1 MNIILKQ
8 DVKGLGFK
16 HDLVK
21 VRNGYGLNYLIPQGL
36 AVVAGRAALNDRAE
50 AVRQAEF
57 RQEGLRSAASELA
70 AKLAELT
77 LTLQVRTGE
86 NNRIFG
92 TITTLMIAEALQA
105 KGFEIDRRKMAVRGE
120 IRELGTFQ
128 VEVELYRDIKAV
140 FNLEVTAE
148 A

>member
-1 MNIILKQ
+1 
-8 DVKGLGFK
+8 
-16 HDLVK
+16 
-21 VRNGYGLNYLIPQGL
+21 
-36 AVVAGRAALNDRAE
+36 
-50 AVRQAEF
+50 
-57 RQEGLRSAASELA
+57 
-70 AKLAELT
+70 
-77 LTLQVRTGE
+77 VRTGE

-140 FNLEVTAE
+140 FNLEVTPE

>member
-1 MNIILKQ
+1 
-8 DVKGLGFK
+8 
-16 HDLVK
+16 
-21 VRNGYGLNYLIPQGL
+21 
-36 AVVAGRAALNDRAE
+36 
-50 AVRQAEF
+50 
-57 RQEGLRSAASELA
+57 
-70 AKLAELT
+70 KLAELT

>member
-50 AVRQAEF
+50 AVR
-57 RQEGLRSAASELA
+57 
-70 AKLAELT
+70 
-77 LTLQVRTGE
+77 
-86 NNRIFG
+86 
-92 TITTLMIAEALQA
+92 
-105 KGFEIDRRKMAVRGE
+105 
-120 IRELGTFQ
+120 
-128 VEVELYRDIKAV
+128 
-140 FNLEVTAE
+140 
-148 A
+148 

>member
-1 MNIILKQ
+1 
-8 DVKGLGFK
+8 
-16 HDLVK
+16 
-21 VRNGYGLNYLIPQGL
+21 
-36 AVVAGRAALNDRAE
+36 
-50 AVRQAEF
+50 
-57 RQEGLRSAASELA
+57 
-70 AKLAELT
+70 LAELT

-92 TITTLMIAEALQA
+92 TITTLMIAEALKA